1 MNNLKITFSKIKKEA
16 IFEEDFINLT
26 DKNGT
31 IEFKERRNIGGGIAV
46 IYAPNGTGKT
56 SLTDVLS
63 SEISSD
69 KMYFKAKDEHGTII
83 NPEAKAFHIIRDQID
98 RNVIRGKTTDY
109 LIGAQIKREYELRDK
124 LNETFQ
130 TTYKQLANTYKK
142 DFNVS
147 KVTDAL
153 LEHLK
158 RITNEGEVYRFIRS
172 IVNTHKH
179 GDDIEWKDI
188 IDYIRKNENRPCVEE
203 LEKDKIKYVVDDMAK
218 TKRID
223 AILEIQPGEIKTEP
237 RIVLMEQQKDAI
249 DILSKYSSLDSCIV
263 CDREMTNGEELLKSK
278 IEQNKRIYDSLD
290 TKTKDILDKILNDEL
305 LELLDPFHIRS
316 IIGDFISGNN
326 MVGVFELQKTLI
338 GYIENICNKMIT
350 KVFDSFSGTGVF
362 ELYDEYIGLVETQPV
377 LDSEE
382 LMYIESIISENIGK
396 KIKITRSENSDR
408 NYILKIGNQDLLGT
422 DRKDF
427 ELSTGEQNFVSLS
440 FEFLLAKHSDKKYV
454 VIDDPISSFDS
465 IYKNKIAYCIISF
478 LADKRQIILTHN
490 TDLIR
495 LLKVQA
501 SNCFNLYILNNTGNG
516 ENGFIRVS
524 NKERNL
530 LINLHKLVELFQ
542 NENEELLQ
550 SIKNKRQYLMAM
562 IPFIRGYAHI
572 SLDKEHYYNKLSGIM
587 HGYRNDEMDIASVYN
602 YFFGDVF
609 DVPEFISV
617 KDIIELD
624 CDELDI
630 LDKECFPLLSDTL
643 EQTLIYYHIRMF
655 VEKELVEIFNLT
667 VNDNM
672 MLGQI
677 INVAFRCD
685 DEDEKYEKMREYK
698 VFFASR
704 KTLLNEF
711 NHFEGN
717 INIFQPAIDIKKE
730 ELRKEIKD
738 IQDKLIELRDYIIR
752 M

>member
-1 MNNLKITFSKIKKEA
+1 MKITFSEIKKEE

-31 IEFKERRNIGGGIAV
+31 IEFKESHNAGGGIAV

-69 KMYFKAKDEHGTII
+69 KMYFKAEDEHGTTI
-83 NPEAKAFHIIRDQID
+83 NPEAKVFHIIRDQID

-124 LNETFQ
+124 LNKIFEI
-130 TTYKQLANTYKK
+130 TYKELANIYKK
-142 DFNVS
+142 DFKVS
-147 KVTDAL
+147 KVKDSL
-153 LEHLK
+153 LNHLK
-158 RITNEGEVYRFIRS
+158 ILTDEGEAYRFIRS
-172 IVNTHKH
+172 VVNTQKH
-179 GDDIEWKDI
+179 GKDIEWKDI
-188 IDYIRKNENRPCVEE
+188 IDYVRNNENRPNVIE
-203 LEKDKIKYVVDDMAK
+203 LENDKIKYVVDDMSK
-218 TKRID
+218 VKRID
-223 AILEIQPGEIKTEP
+223 AILEIQPYEIKTEP

-249 DILSKYSSLDSCIV
+249 GILRKYSSLDSCIV
-263 CDREMTNGEELLKSK
+263 CDREMKNGKDLLNSK
-278 IEQNKRIYDSLD
+278 IEQNKRIYESLD
-290 TKTKDILDKILNDEL
+290 IKTKDILDKIINDEL
-305 LELLDPFHIRS
+305 LKIVDPFNIRRT
-316 IIGDFISGNN
+316 IGDFISGNN
-326 MVGVFELQKTLI
+326 MEGVFELQQIFTD
-338 GYIENICNKMIT
+338 YIKNICNEMIT
-350 KVFDSFSGTGVF
+350 KLFDSFSSTGVF
-362 ELYDEYIGLVETQPV
+362 ELYDEYIALVETQPV

-396 KIKITRSENSDR
+396 KIRITRSEDSDR
-408 NYILKIGNQDLLGT
+408 NYLLKIGNQDLLGT

-495 LLKVQA
+495 LLKAQA

-524 NKERNL
+524 NKERDL
-530 LINLHKLVELFQ
+530 LINLHKLVGLFQ
-542 NENEELLQ
+542 NEKEELLQ
-550 SIKNKRQYLMAM
+550 AIKNKRQYLMAM

-572 SLDKEHYYNKLSGIM
+572 SLDNEHYYNKLSGIM

-609 DVPEFISV
+609 DSPEVISV
-617 KDIIELD
+617 KNIIELD
-624 CDELDI
+624 CEDLDI

-655 VEKELVEIFNLT
+655 VEKELVEIFNLR

-677 INVAFRCD
+677 INTAFDCNI
-685 DEDEKYEKMREYK
+685 EDEKYEKMREYK

-738 IQDKLIELRDYIIR
+738 IRDKLIELRTCI
-752 M
+752 